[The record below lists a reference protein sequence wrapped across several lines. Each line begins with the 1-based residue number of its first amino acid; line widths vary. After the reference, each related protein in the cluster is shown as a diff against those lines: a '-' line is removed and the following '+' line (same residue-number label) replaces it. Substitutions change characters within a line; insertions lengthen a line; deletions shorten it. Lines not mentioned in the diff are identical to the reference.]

1 MRKSSCFLIT
11 KKPLLLDGR
20 KSHYFWMIIP
30 TSSGNRESGL
40 FFLATGPKKPLYTP
54 VTGLHSFFMKT
65 IISLVLLLEL
75 AVSAELCTSD
85 VYDSYLEAFPMKCGS
100 DCDEYKRWTVIKE
113 K

>member
-1 MRKSSCFLIT
+1 M
-11 KKPLLLDGR
+11 
-20 KSHYFWMIIP
+20 
-30 TSSGNRESGL
+30 
-40 FFLATGPKKPLYTP
+40 ATGPKKPLYTP

-75 AVSAELCTSD
+75 ALSAELCTSD